1 MKRFAACVAVLF
13 ALLAFPALAKEKIEP
28 AVNANNKEAFATVSN
43 WVRGQMDEGGRYGHV
58 TAGERTRVN
67 ARLDEMS
74 GLFERYGTVEQM
86 PETDKVEMFNKQEEV
101 NAILAKH
108 DGERLI
114 CKNVKPVGSHIP
126 VKQCMTAADME
137 ARRRG
142 DQHYLQKSQHTVQH
156 KQGR

>member
-1 MKRFAACVAVLF
+1 MTGRMIVLLL
-13 ALLAFPALAKEKIEP
+13 ALLAMPALAKDKVEP
-28 AVNANNKEAFATVSN
+28 AVNASNKDAFATVSN

-58 TAGERTRVN
+58 SAGERTRVN
-67 ARLDEMS
+67 TRLDEMS

-86 PETDKVEMFNKQEEV
+86 PEADKLEMFNKQEEV
-101 NAILAKH
+101 NSILAKH

-114 CKNVKPVGSHIP
+114 CKNVVPVGSHIP

-142 DQHYLQKSQHTVQH
+142 DQHYLQRTQQTVQH
-156 KQGR
+156 KQDST